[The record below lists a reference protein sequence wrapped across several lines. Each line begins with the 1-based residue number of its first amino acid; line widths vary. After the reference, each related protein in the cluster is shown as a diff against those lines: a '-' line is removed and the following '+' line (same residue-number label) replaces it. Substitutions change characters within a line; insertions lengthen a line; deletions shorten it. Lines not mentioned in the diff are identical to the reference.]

1 MSAYTGYL
9 IRTTRLEK
17 NLSQE
22 GLAKGICATSYL
34 SKIEQG
40 LVEPGQEIIDR
51 LFAALEIH
59 FVRDPELEA
68 EAQRQLEQYL
78 FLIEGG
84 EPAPEQEAFFAEH
97 GELLAHSEFALAYLV
112 FRLISTARLDSMDES
127 CALLEQIE
135 PYAHCLSARLRQWVL
150 IIKAEYQQHWED
162 EWTALEQAA
171 QLGRSSLVLYK
182 RAVCAYHRGKY
193 SLSVELAEQAYSQAA
208 YEGNA
213 SVMIQSGFL
222 LGSCACNRYD
232 MDLAKRYFD
241 RTAALTRGYRIEMD
255 SYINYN
261 LGSTYLELGDDQNA
275 LHYLKMTQEKEEDMV
290 HNTLLH
296 QKLAIVLCR
305 TGNTEAGKAQL
316 QLAKACFDGSKW
328 ERRKG
333 IFLMEQMLR
342 FAELMYEEPTT
353 ETGEFE
359 RVTRTLYDEAGEHFG
374 FGFRRFYGRYLIEI
388 YKKQRRYKE
397 ALIVQEEMDTVYI
410 PE

>member
-9 IRTTRLEK
+9 IRRTRLEK

-40 LVEPGQEIIDR
+40 LVEPGKDIIDR
-51 LFAALEIH
+51 LFDALEID
-59 FVRDPELEA
+59 FVREPELEE
-68 EAQRQLEQYL
+68 EAQHRLERYL

-84 EPAPEQEAFFAEH
+84 EPAQEQEAFFAEH
-97 GELLAHSEFALAYLV
+97 GERLAHSEFALSYLV

-135 PYAHCLSARLRQWVL
+135 PYAHCLSARLHQWVL

-162 EWTALEQAA
+162 EWAALEQAA

-182 RAVCAYHRGKY
+182 QAVCAYHRGKY
-193 SLSVELAEQAYSQAA
+193 SLSVELGERAYSQAA
-208 YEGNA
+208 YEGN
-213 SVMIQSGFL
+213 SSMMIQSSFL

-232 MDLAKRYFD
+232 MDLAKRYYQ
-241 RTAALTRGYRIEMD
+241 RTTALARGYRTEID
-255 SYINYN
+255 SYIRYN
-261 LGSTYLELGDDQNA
+261 LGSTYLELGDDANA
-275 LHYLKMTQEKEEDMV
+275 LHYLQMAEEKEGDMI

-296 QKLAIVLCR
+296 QKLAIIFCR
-305 TGNTEAGKAQL
+305 MGNAEKGRAHL
-316 QLAKACFDGSKW
+316 QKAKAHFDGTDWQSKA
-328 ERRKG
+328 RVR
-333 IFLMEQMLR
+333 LMEQMLR
-342 FAELMYEEPTT
+342 FAELMLEEGTQT
-353 ETGEFE
+353 GGEFE
-359 RVTRTLYDEAGEHFG
+359 RVTRTLYDEAGELYG

-397 ALIVQEEMDTVYI
+397 ALAVREEMEETVV
-410 PE
+410 PK

>member
-9 IRTTRLEK
+9 IRRTRLEK

-40 LVEPGQEIIDR
+40 LVEPGKDIIDR
-51 LFAALEIH
+51 LFDALEID
-59 FVRDPELEA
+59 FVREPELEK
-68 EAQRQLEQYL
+68 EAQHRLERYL

-84 EPAPEQEAFFAEH
+84 EPAQEQEAFFAEH
-97 GELLAHSEFALAYLV
+97 GERLAHSEFALSYLV

-135 PYAHCLSARLRQWVL
+135 PYAHCLSARLHQWVL

-162 EWTALEQAA
+162 EWAALEQAA

-182 RAVCAYHRGKY
+182 QAVCAYHRGKY
-193 SLSVELAEQAYSQAA
+193 SLSVELGERAYSQAA
-208 YEGNA
+208 YEGN
-213 SVMIQSGFL
+213 SSMMIQSSFL

-241 RTAALTRGYRIEMD
+241 RTAALTRGYRTEMD
-255 SYINYN
+255 NYINYN
-261 LGSTYLELGDDQNA
+261 LGSTYLELGDDENA
-275 LHYLKMTQEKEEDMV
+275 LHHLRMTEEKEGDMV

-305 TGNTEAGKAQL
+305 TGNTEAGKAHL

-342 FAELMYEEPTT
+342 FAELMQEEPTT

-397 ALIVQEEMDTVYI
+397 ALIVQEEMDMIHV

>member
-9 IRTTRLEK
+9 IRTTRLER

-51 LFAALEIH
+51 LFAALEID

-68 EAQRQLEQYL
+68 EAQRQLERYL

-84 EPAPEQEAFFAEH
+84 EPAKAQEAFFAEN
-97 GELLAHSEFALAYLV
+97 GGRLAHSEFALAYLV

-127 CALLEQIE
+127 CALLKQIE
-135 PYAHCLSARLRQWVL
+135 PYAHCLSVQLRQWML
-150 IIKAEYQQHWED
+150 IVKAEYQECWED
-162 EWTALEQAA
+162 EWAALEEAA
-171 QLGRSSLVLYK
+171 QLGRSALVLHK
-182 RAVCAYHRGKY
+182 QAVCAYHRGKY
-193 SLSVELAEQAYSQAA
+193 SLSVELGDQAYSQAA

-213 SVMIQSGFL
+213 AVMIQSSFL

-241 RTAALTRGYRIEMD
+241 RTAALTRGYRTEMD
-255 SYINYN
+255 SYIDYN

-275 LHYLKMTQEKEEDMV
+275 LHYLRMAQEKEEDMV

-296 QKLAIVLCR
+296 QKLAIVLRR
-305 TGNTEAGKAQL
+305 TGNTEAGRAHL
-316 QLAKACFDGSKW
+316 QMAKACFDGSKW
-328 ERRKG
+328 ERREG
-333 IFLMEQMLR
+333 VFLMEQMLR
-342 FAELMYEEPTT
+342 FAELMYEETAT
-353 ETGEFE
+353 QTGELE
-359 RVTRTLYDEAGEHFG
+359 QVTRTLYDEAGERFG

-397 ALIVQEEMDTVYI
+397 ALAVQEEMDTVYI